1 MATTVEDQRKRL
13 LDILR
18 EHDEQVQH
26 IENYVEKYMHD
37 DMSFLVKQYAYMK
50 FVFPLILINAF
61 GFLKCYGLVA
71 EGYKIRHAHTTAVR
85 IPLGGFLKSVTKR
98 WSIIIS
104 CGQCLESLYTWK
116 NFPFQIALAIGPSGK
131 EKLVR
136 APIFLHGST
145 DGAFSDPQ
153 VRIIKGRK
161 KIDFDLWGVCDLDS
175 AYPRYP
181 SMDFRVLAAA
191 IAGIISRINEE
202 SALRVRVGE
211 IAGMHGKKEEDAAD
225 AAE

>member
-1 MATTVEDQRKRL
+1 MATTVKDQRKRL

-18 EHDEQVQH
+18 EHDENVQV
-26 IENYVEKYMHD
+26 IENYVEKYVHD
-37 DMSFLVKQYAYMK
+37 DMPFLVKQYAYMHY
-50 FVFPLILINAF
+50 VFPTILINAF

-71 EGYKIRHAHTTAVR
+71 EGYKIRYAHTTTVR
-85 IPLGGFLKSVTKR
+85 IPLGGFRKSVTEK
-98 WSIIIS
+98 WSISIS

-116 NFPFQIALAIGPSGK
+116 NFPFQIALAIGPLGK
-131 EKLVR
+131 EKLVK
-136 APIFLHGST
+136 APNFLHGDS
-145 DGAFSDPQ
+145 AFSDPQ

-202 SALRVRVGE
+202 SAVRVLIGK
-211 IAGMHGKKEEDAAD
+211 IADMHGKREEDEAD